1 MKYFFESG
9 LCNMDANK
17 GKIGFL
23 AADKAG
29 IICKSEVLM
38 GVAEEVC
45 RYM

>member
-17 GKIGFL
+17 GKIVFL
-23 AADKAG
+23 AVDTAR
-29 IICKSEVLM
+29 IVCESQVLM

-45 RYM
+45 RDM